1 MFLPENKEIN
11 KMAAKG
17 EPENKEEVQPIDPS
31 KDFDDEKIRMRTAK
45 GTMTRAVKRLETALG
60 EYSDLKGLQIDNKDF
75 VAVAREVSESIEE
88 AKTAYKKMELINSRL
103 EEKIV
108 TLNRLGK
115 VPDVDKTL
123 RELGEAL
130 EQ

>member
-1 MFLPENKEIN
+1 
-11 KMAAKG
+11 MAANG
-17 EPENKEEVQPIDPS
+17 QPDNKEEVLPIDTA
-31 KDFDDEKIRMRTAK
+31 KDFNAEKIRMRTAK
-45 GTMTRAVKRLETALG
+45 ATMTRAVKRLETAI
-60 EYSDLKGLQIDNKDF
+60 EDYNDFKDLQIDNKDF
-75 VAVAREVSESIEE
+75 VAVAREVSESFED

-123 RELGEAL
+123 GELGEAL
-130 EQ
+130 EQYWSR

>member
-1 MFLPENKEIN
+1 MATKGELEKPENKED
-11 KMAAKG
+11 
-17 EPENKEEVQPIDPS
+17 VQPIHLS

-45 GTMTRAVKRLETALG
+45 ATMTRAVKRLETALG

-75 VAVAREVSESIEE
+75 VAVAKEVSESFED

-123 RELGEAL
+123 GELGEAL
-130 EQ
+130 EQWLTLERR